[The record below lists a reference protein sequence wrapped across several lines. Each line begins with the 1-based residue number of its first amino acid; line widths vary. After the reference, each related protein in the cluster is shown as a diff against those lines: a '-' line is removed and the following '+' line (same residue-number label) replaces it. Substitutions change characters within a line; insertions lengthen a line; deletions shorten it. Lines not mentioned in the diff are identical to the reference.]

1 LFFFFTLL
9 GVDEVG
15 QSTLEQLAD
24 AGYNT
29 VPKLLD
35 ATVRKIAHLEGF
47 QVTKASKVWHA
58 LHDAINEASLAS
70 IMYASNAFNNEI
82 TGLAHSR
89 FELIID
95 AFGPERVLSG
105 QITHKE
111 LLTVKGIGPE
121 VATLY
126 NAGWPLFDKVR
137 KELSPYIDFS
147 KFKKKKK
154 KKGKLTGKNFVFT
167 GVRDG
172 NMESMLEASGGKIGG
187 GINKDTIVFAG
198 DRPGQTKMN
207 RAQDVGATIVPY
219 SKAKNHIARL
229 LGYKK

>member
-1 LFFFFTLL
+1 
-9 GVDEVG
+9 
-15 QSTLEQLAD
+15 
-24 AGYNT
+24 
-29 VPKLLD
+29 
-35 ATVRKIAHLEGF
+35 
-47 QVTKASKVWHA
+47 
-58 LHDAINEASLAS
+58 
-70 IMYASNAFNNEI
+70 
-82 TGLAHSR
+82 
-89 FELIID
+89 
-95 AFGPERVLSG
+95 
-105 QITHKE
+105 
-111 LLTVKGIGPE
+111 LTVKGIGPE